1 MLDIYSFFFAQ
12 NPELKKGLGTYQ
24 YQENI
29 DKFKSD
35 EYVLEYIELEKFCE
49 MFPELLVKEDNS
61 KKEKISTKTLGKRTI
76 WATTE
81 NKAEITGIFAKI
93 IDFMKGISRE

>member
-1 MLDIYSFFFAQ
+1 
-12 NPELKKGLGTYQ
+12 
-24 YQENI
+24 
-29 DKFKSD
+29 
-35 EYVLEYIELEKFCE
+35 

-76 WATTE
+76 GATTE
-81 NKAEITGIFAKI
+81 NKAEITGIFGKI